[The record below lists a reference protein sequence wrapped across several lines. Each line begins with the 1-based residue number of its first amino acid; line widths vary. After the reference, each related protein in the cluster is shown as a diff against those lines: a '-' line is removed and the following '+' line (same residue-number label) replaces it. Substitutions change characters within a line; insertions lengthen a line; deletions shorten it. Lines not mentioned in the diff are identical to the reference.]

1 MWKHKICVSV
11 VSKITVCASYL
22 PVDCELFQK
31 KCILFDETFFLDKI
45 DNVYFQ
51 PPYLLLRDVF
61 SQIRILSLGGKL
73 KVLEEGFLVYF
84 CFFVLFVVVSIR
96 KRIMLIR

>member
-1 MWKHKICVSV
+1 MALSNLWFTKDIL
-11 VSKITVCASYL
+11 ISYFTYNINYF
-22 PVDCELFQK
+22 FQK
-31 KCILFDETFFLDKI
+31 KCILLEETFFLDKI

-73 KVLEEGFLVYF
+73 KVLEEGFSVYF
-84 CFFVLFVVVSIR
+84 CFFALFVVVSIR
-96 KRIMLIR
+96 KRIMLLR